1 MDCLTEFDRLILM
14 VVPSTSMQQSAP
26 EGWGISLAHA
36 QTGTFSASNQML
48 ASIDGFLEAPE
59 QVILQAGL
67 QNFAKITPQYPGL
80 RAPLDPAICRAWL
93 SQLTPLL
100 DQWFGP
106 YGRPW
111 EMQAWYSLV
120 TTPPTQLAPIQRL
133 PHVDGTDPT
142 QIAMMLYLHRTGHG
156 GTAFFRHKSTGLES
170 LTANDFP
177 RYAAALQAEVGRTG
191 LPPAAYPTDG
201 APHFERVHTVPG
213 AFNSAVF
220 YRGNILHSGV
230 IDNAAPLS
238 VDPAEGRLTINAFFR
253 PAAGAGATG
262 TG

>member
-1 MDCLTEFDRLILM
+1 MAIP
-14 VVPSTSMQQSAP
+14 PSSLQQSAS
-26 EGWGISLAHA
+26 EGWGISLALA
-36 QTGTFSASNQML
+36 QAGTFSTSNHTLVSVDQ
-48 ASIDGFLEAPE
+48 FLEAPE
-59 QVILQAGL
+59 AVISEGSL
-67 QNFAKITPQYPGL
+67 QNFAKITPQYPGV

-93 SQLTPLL
+93 TKLTPLL

-120 TTPPTQLAPIQRL
+120 TTPRAELAPIQCL

-156 GTAFFRHKSTGLES
+156 GTAFFRHRSTGLES

-230 IDNAAPLS
+230 IDNAVPLS
-238 VDPAEGRLTINAFFR
+238 ADPAEGRLTINAFFR
-253 PAAGAGATG
+253 PAAG
-262 TG
+262 